1 VKRSTWEYIITGQAI
16 VILALLG
23 YAFWRHTVPGLITE
37 MKLGGTSSRAEA
49 ATELGSKGPA
59 AAAAIPILKQT
70 MADAE
75 NLPALRAADALRK
88 VAGPEPLIE
97 MMRSP
102 DAQLRTRALSALCFP
117 VGTTPQQVAQTLDT
131 FIDGLHDSDSGV
143 RAQAALCLTNM
154 GPAGAKAVP
163 AIREAMGDPDP
174 RVRGNATAALINVG
188 SVDDVIA
195 SLSSPDAH
203 IRSQI
208 LSNLYRFGADA
219 IPAYIAALDD
229 SDPTIVANA
238 AQNLAN
244 FGPRAASAVP
254 ALTRTLVHPDA
265 YARAYAVTALERI
278 SGADALPAIEPMT
291 RDPDVT
297 VRNWARQAVDRLT
310 HHSP

>member
-1 VKRSTWEYIITGQAI
+1 
-16 VILALLG
+16 
-23 YAFWRHTVPGLITE
+23 
-37 MKLGGTSSRAEA
+37 
-49 ATELGSKGPA
+49 
-59 AAAAIPILKQT
+59 
-70 MADAE
+70 MADPD
-75 NLPALRAADALRK
+75 NLSALRAAQALRE
-88 VAGPEPLIE
+88 VAGSGPLIE

-102 DAQLRTRALSALCFP
+102 DVQLRSRALSALCFP
-117 VGTTPQQVAQTLDT
+117 VGTNPQQVAQTLNI
-131 FIDGLHDSDSGV
+131 FIDALHDTDSGV

-154 GPAGAKAVP
+154 GPAGAKTVP
-163 AIREAMGDPDP
+163 AIREAMNDPDA
-174 RVRGNATAALINVG
+174 RVRGNAAAALVNVG
-188 SVDDVIA
+188 SVGDVIA

-203 IRSQI
+203 VRSQI

-238 AQNLAN
+238 AQNLGN

-254 ALTRTLVHPDA
+254 ALTRTLDHPDA

-278 SGADALPAIEPMT
+278 AGADALPAIEPMT
-291 RDPDVT
+291 RDPDAT